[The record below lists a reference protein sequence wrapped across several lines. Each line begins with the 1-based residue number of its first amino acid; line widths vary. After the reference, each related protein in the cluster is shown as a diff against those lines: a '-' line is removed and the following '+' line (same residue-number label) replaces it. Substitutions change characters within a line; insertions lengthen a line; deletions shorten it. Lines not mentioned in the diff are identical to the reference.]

1 MKGLVMSNGATDRA
15 ESIPLLSQPKVVSIG
30 DRRESAT
37 RPIVR
42 IHLLG
47 RMQATTCLGQDI
59 LPQGKKACAILG
71 YLCFAAGAPVPRSR
85 LASMLWDRVPDSHA
99 RSSFRQAV
107 RALSAAMGPLAS
119 ELLSS
124 DRDTIR
130 LNTSL
135 CWIDALAVL
144 AHKTIDYKP
153 SQENVLSLCGG
164 VLLEETMGLS
174 PSYDQ
179 WLIGEQTRF
188 FEQLR
193 ERFDGEIAELDQPH
207 VSPEQR
213 AAIARRL
220 ITIDPTHERA
230 SRALMRSY
238 VDMGERAQALREF
251 ARCRDAL
258 RKSLGVEP
266 SPETSA
272 LYEAARIYSGPDA
285 CDKSPCIS
293 ASRSRAHAAAEI
305 PTRRR
310 RIRVGVLPFL
320 ASRPPEEENLA
331 FSLSQE
337 IAAALARFRWFDV
350 IAPVSLM
357 RAPSMSSVSADQ
369 FQRTDLDYVVEGALT
384 DTGKHLRISVRL
396 LDLNQYAKPVWSD
409 CFRLTTGALHQ
420 LGERVTSRI
429 VSQIDPAILFIEGQ
443 PKRRERYG
451 AMGLI
456 LLAIP
461 LIYSMERQKYE
472 TAGELIKHALEM
484 DPDDAMVAAW
494 AAHWHVF
501 YVGQGWTQDVQSAF
515 ETAQAH
521 ALRAIKL
528 DPANAEA
535 MAIHAHICSFL
546 KKDFDT
552 ALNYFERSLRLNP
565 NLALTWALSSGT
577 HSYIGEPNIAL
588 KHLERYRA
596 LAPFDPHCAWFEN
609 FFTIAH
615 TFRGAYEEAVHVGR
629 RAVTVS
635 SQFSSGYKPLI
646 AALGH
651 LGRPDEA
658 RVYVDKLLSIEP
670 HFTIARFAEVYPIR
684 RDCDRERYVMGLR
697 LAGVP
702 EV

>member
-1 MKGLVMSNGATDRA
+1 MSNGANDRA
-15 ESIPLLSQPKVVSIG
+15 ESTPVRGRAKVVSTDDMRG
-30 DRRESAT
+30 PAT
-37 RPIVR
+37 QAIVR
-42 IHLLG
+42 IHVLG
-47 RMQATTCLGQDI
+47 RMQATTYLGQDI
-59 LPQGKKACAILG
+59 LPREKKARAILG

-85 LASMLWDRVPDSHA
+85 LASMLWDRVPDNHA
-99 RSSFRQAV
+99 RRSFR
-107 RALSAAMGPLAS
+107 RALRALAAAMGPLAN
-119 ELLSS
+119 ELLSG
-124 DRDTIR
+124 DRNTIR
-130 LNTSL
+130 LDTSL
-135 CWIDALAVL
+135 CWIDALAVR
-144 AHKTIDYKP
+144 AHNAIDYKP
-153 SQENVLSLCGG
+153 SQENVLSLCVGA
-164 VLLEETMGLS
+164 LLEETVGLS

-188 FEQLR
+188 FEQLH
-193 ERFDGEIAELDQPH
+193 ERFNGEIAELDQPQ
-207 VSPEQR
+207 VSPERR

-230 SRALMRSY
+230 SRVLMRSY
-238 VDMGERAQALREF
+238 VDRGECAQALREF

-266 SPETSA
+266 SPETRA
-272 LYEAARIYSGPDA
+272 LYEAARIYSGPDVY
-285 CDKSPCIS
+285 DKNPCIG
-293 ASRSRAHAAAEI
+293 ASRSRTRAAAEI
-305 PTRRR
+305 PTRPR

-320 ASRPPEEENLA
+320 ASRLPEEENLA

-350 IAPVSLM
+350 IAPCSLM
-357 RAPSMSSVSADQ
+357 RRPSTSAANEDQ
-369 FQRTDLDYVVEGALT
+369 LQRTDLDYVVEGALT
-384 DTGKHLRISVRL
+384 DTSKHLRISVRL

-409 CFRLTTGALHQ
+409 CFRLATGALHQ
-420 LGERVTSRI
+420 LDERVTSRI

-451 AMGLI
+451 ATGLI

-472 TAGELIKHALEM
+472 IAGELIKHALEM
-484 DPDDAMVAAW
+484 DPNDAMVATW

-552 ALNYFERSLRLNP
+552 ALYYFERSLRLNP

-577 HSYIGEPNIAL
+577 YSYIGEPNVAL
-588 KHLERYRA
+588 KRLERYRD

-629 RAVTVS
+629 RAVTAS
-635 SQFSSGYKPLI
+635 SQFGSGYKPLI
-646 AALGH
+646 ASLGH
-651 LGRPDEA
+651 LGLQDEA

-684 RDCDRERYVMGLR
+684 RECDRERYIMGLR